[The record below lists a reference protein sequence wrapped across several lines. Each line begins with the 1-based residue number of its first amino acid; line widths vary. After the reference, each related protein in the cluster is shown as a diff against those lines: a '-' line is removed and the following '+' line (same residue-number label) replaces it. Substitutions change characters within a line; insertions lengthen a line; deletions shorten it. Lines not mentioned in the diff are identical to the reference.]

1 MPSAELIKE
10 ADRQMTICNACRY
23 CEGYCAVF
31 PAMENRRLFN
41 TEDLIFMA
49 NLCFDCRACYYACQ
63 YAPPHE
69 FAINIPEVLASVRV
83 ETYRDFTWP
92 SVLSRVL
99 QGNRTLIAL
108 IVSVSIA
115 LVFGSVLAV
124 QGSDVLFSAN
134 TQPGAFY
141 EFVPYYAMVIPALAL
156 SAYGA
161 LALTIGGLRF
171 WRGSGASLR
180 QLLDLRSLSK
190 ASHDAF
196 GLEYLKGGN
205 AEGCNYPDWRT
216 SNSRRW
222 AHHLV
227 FYGFML
233 TLASTT
239 VAAIYHNFLDRDAPY
254 AYTSLPVLLGT
265 IGGIMIILGVAGLLW
280 LKSRADPDP
289 TDQRMIGMDNA
300 FLTLL
305 MLTSVS
311 GIALLGLRET
321 AALGTLLSIHL
332 GIVAA
337 LYLTLPYSKFA
348 HVVYRYAALIRNQLE
363 INNPS
368 LGTGT

>member
-1 MPSAELIKE
+1 MPSAELLKE

-31 PAMENRRLFN
+31 PAMESRREF
-41 TEDLIFMA
+41 TGADLIYLA
-49 NLCFDCRACYYACQ
+49 NLCFECRACYYACQ

-69 FAINIPEVLASVRV
+69 FGINIPEVLSAVRV

-92 SVLSRVL
+92 SVLSRLL
-99 QGNRTLIAL
+99 QGNQTLVAL
-108 IVSVSIA
+108 VVA
-115 LVFGSVLAV
+115 VAVAFVFGSVLAV
-124 QGSDVLFSAN
+124 QGADVFFSSN

-141 EFVPYYAMVIPALAL
+141 DFVPYYAMVVPALAL

-161 LALTIGGLRF
+161 LALGIGGWRF
-171 WRGSGASLR
+171 WRGSGASMR
-180 QLLDLRSLSK
+180 DLLNIRSLSK
-190 ASHDAF
+190 ATHDAF
-196 GLEYLKGGN
+196 GLQYLKGGN

-216 SNSRRW
+216 SNARRW

-227 FYGFML
+227 FYGFLL

-254 AYTSLPVLLGT
+254 AYTSLPVVLGT
-265 IGGIMIILGVAGLLW
+265 VGGVMIILGVAGLLW
-280 LKSRADPDP
+280 LKSRADQAPAN
-289 TDQRMIGMDNA
+289 QQMIGLDNA
-300 FLTLL
+300 FLGLL
-305 MLTSVS
+305 LLTSVS
-311 GIALLGLRET
+311 GIALLVLRET

-348 HVVYRYAALIRNQLE
+348 HVVYRYAALIRNQMEKEESTLLAE
-363 INNPS
+363 
-368 LGTGT
+368 T

>member
-1 MPSAELIKE
+1 
-10 ADRQMTICNACRY
+10 
-23 CEGYCAVF
+23 
-31 PAMENRRLFN
+31 MEKRRTFSG
-41 TEDLIFMA
+41 EDLIYLA
-49 NLCFDCRACYYACQ
+49 NLCFECRACYYACQ

-69 FAINIPEVLASVRV
+69 FAINIPEVLSSVRV

-92 SVLSRVL
+92 AVLSRL
-99 QGNRTLIAL
+99 LHGNRAL
-108 IVSVSIA
+108 ISLIVVGAVA

-124 QGSDVLFSAN
+124 QGSEALFSAN

-141 EFVPYYAMVIPALAL
+141 DVIPYYAMVVPALVL

-161 LALTIGGLRF
+161 LALSIGGLRF

-180 QLLDLRSLSK
+180 QLLDVRALWK
-190 ASHDAF
+190 ANLDAF

-205 AEGCNYPDWRT
+205 AGGCNYPDWRT
-216 SNSRRW
+216 SSARRW

-239 VAAIYHNFLDRDAPY
+239 VAAIYHNFLGRESPY

-265 IGGIMIILGVAGLLW
+265 IGGIMIVLGVAGLLW
-280 LKSRADPDP
+280 LKSQSDPAP
-289 TDQRMIGMDNA
+289 ADQRMIGLDNT
-300 FLTLL
+300 FLVLL
-305 MLTSVS
+305 LLTSVS
-311 GIALLGLRET
+311 GLVLLVLRET

-348 HVVYRYAALIRNQLE
+348 HVIYRYAALIRNQIEQETYPLQTKA
-363 INNPS
+363 P
-368 LGTGT
+368 TGAGSAPKNVA